1 MPWSRW
7 IAGRGL
13 GRELRF
19 SLLFALLAVAVFVA
33 LYLANDVLII
43 PLNRQ
48 IARVAAAAM
57 GLFGAHAV
65 VSGAVVQTRG
75 FAVEI
80 KNNCNAIYEFGLFA
94 AAVWAYP
101 APIGAKVAGTLAGGA
116 VLNVVNLV
124 RVVSLLALG
133 AFARDWFDAAHLYAW
148 QAIFFALVAVCWFGW
163 VLRTGPRT

>member
-1 MPWSRW
+1 
-7 IAGRGL
+7 
-13 GRELRF
+13 
-19 SLLFALLAVAVFVA
+19 
-33 LYLANDVLII
+33 
-43 PLNRQ
+43 
-48 IARVAAAAM
+48 M

-65 VSGAVVQTRG
+65 VSGAVVQARG

-101 APIGAKVAGTLAGGA
+101 APIGAKVVGTLVGAA
-116 VLNVVNLV
+116 VLNVVNVV

-148 QAIFFALVAVCWFGW
+148 ASHLLRPRRRLLVRLGSPDWSADLSSGGEARSCASPSGW
-163 VLRTGPRT
+163 SARRWRGS